1 MVSDDLMN
9 TLKQFHLKADS
20 DLDAR
25 VHDRIE
31 QMDLGSRARPLWS
44 CLRWG
49 KWAAVLLVGVFL
61 LWPHTPRSVVWSQV
75 AERFE
80 AVPYVRASLN
90 LYNQRASEYQH
101 MELWFG
107 SRGRLRVHT
116 GSQVIY
122 AAQGE
127 ILKAVSLQEGLS
139 VVPDQAAR
147 DVIAGLGT
155 WQTFSL
161 ETLIHAVLQ
170 EPLVDVTPS
179 DDLDRS
185 VWRDLVVFDSRSS
198 VGSGRIRLY
207 ALRDSKLPVSFRIW
221 DTDDGM
227 SVEATFLYEKEP
239 EDSFFTPAPNP

>member
-1 MVSDDLMN
+1 MVADEFVN
-9 TLKQFHLKADS
+9 KLKQFQLKADS

-25 VHDRIE
+25 VHDRID
-31 QMDLGSRARPLWS
+31 QMDLGVTTRSLWS
-44 CLRWG
+44 CVRWG
-49 KWAAVLLVGVFL
+49 KWAAVLLVGALL
-61 LWPHTPRSVVWSQV
+61 LWPYAPRNVAWSQV

-90 LYNQRASEYQH
+90 LYNERASDYQH

-107 SRGRLRVHT
+107 GQGRLRIET
-116 GSQVIY
+116 RSQVIL

-127 ILKAVSLQEGLS
+127 ILKAVSLQGGLP
-139 VVPDQAAR
+139 VVPDRAAR
-147 DVIAGLGT
+147 DVIKGLGT

-161 ETLIHAVLQ
+161 DTLIHAVLQ

-239 EDSFFTPAPNP
+239 AGSFFTP

>member
-1 MVSDDLMN
+1 MVADEFMN
-9 TLKQFHLKADS
+9 KLKRFQMKADS

-31 QMDLGSRARPLWS
+31 QMDVGAGVRSLWS
-44 CLRWG
+44 CARWG
-49 KWAAVLLVGVFL
+49 KWAAVLLVGAFL
-61 LWPHTPRSVVWSQV
+61 LWPHAPRSVVWSQV

-90 LYNQRASEYQH
+90 LYNEQTSDYQH

-107 SRGRLRVHT
+107 GQGRLRVAT
-116 GSQVIY
+116 DSQVIF
-122 AAQGE
+122 AEQGE
-127 ILKAVSLQEGLS
+127 IIEAVSLQGGLP
-139 VVPDQAAR
+139 VVPNQAAR
-147 DVIAGLGT
+147 DVIKGLGT

-185 VWRDLVVFDSRSS
+185 VWKDLVMFESRSS
-198 VGSGRIRLY
+198 VGSGRIRIY

-221 DTDDGM
+221 DTNDGM

-239 EDSFFTPAPNP
+239 AESFFKPNP